1 MKLDRVEFWYKN
13 LPVSDHFL
21 LKLEG
26 KKLKSFQKE
35 AVNGATEHF
44 APGNSEGILA
54 VARETKWKVSKRV
67 WSLNT
72 CWKNT

>member
-1 MKLDRVEFWYKN
+1 M
-13 LPVSDHFL
+13 SDHFL

-54 VARETKWKVSKRV
+54 VARGTK
-67 WSLNT
+67 
-72 CWKNT
+72 